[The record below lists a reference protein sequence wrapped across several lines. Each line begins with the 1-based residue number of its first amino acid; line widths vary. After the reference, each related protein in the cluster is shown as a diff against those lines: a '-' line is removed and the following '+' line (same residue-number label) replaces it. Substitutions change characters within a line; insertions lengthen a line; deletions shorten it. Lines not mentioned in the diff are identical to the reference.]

1 MAEESFITDEMR
13 KAIGMES
20 EPQVFVFER
29 GALQRYLE
37 AVGDNN
43 PLWLDEGYARQHGW
57 ARCPIP
63 PNWLVTV
70 IAGAGGG
77 RIRPPRSPS
86 LTRSAAGGDVLEI
99 YQPVYLGDTITSMA
113 RIADIQQHNRRNGP
127 MVTTIQETIYTNQ
140 LGEVVAKDSSTGLSW

>member
-1 MAEESFITDEMR
+1 MAEESLITDEMS

-20 EPQVFVFER
+20 EPQVFELER

-37 AVGDNN
+37 AVGDTN
-43 PLWLDEGYARQHGW
+43 PLWLDEGYARKHGW

-77 RIRPPRSPS
+77 RLRPPRSPS
-86 LTRSAAGGDVLEI
+86 LKRGAAGGDILEI
-99 YQPVYLGDTITSMA
+99 YQQVYVGDSITSVA
-113 RIADIQQHNRRNGP
+113 RIADIQQRNRRDGP
-127 MVTTIQETIYTNQ
+127 MITTIQETIYTNQ
-140 LGEVVAKDSSTGLSW
+140 FGEVVAKDSSTSLSW

>member
-1 MAEESFITDEMR
+1 MAEESLITEEMR

-37 AVGDNN
+37 AVGDTN
-43 PLWLDEGYARQHGW
+43 PLWLDEGYARKHGW

-86 LTRSAAGGDVLEI
+86 LTRSAAGGDVLDI
-99 YQPVYLGDTITSMA
+99 YQPVYLGDTITSVA
-113 RIADIQQHNRRNGP
+113 RVADIQQHNRRSGP
-127 MVTTIQETIYTNQ
+127 MVTTIQETIYKNQ
-140 LGEVVAKDSSTGLSW
+140 HGEVVAKDSSTSLSW